1 MGWLVYVKLIIQPL
15 ATWWLAGIFGLDA
28 YWRGA
33 AVILAALPTAA
44 LCFVLAQQYKQ
55 FVERASATILIST
68 VLSPI
73 VLSILMILF
82 EGIRPTAIPG

>member
-1 MGWLVYVKLIIQPL
+1 
-15 ATWWLAGIFGLDA
+15 
-28 YWRGA
+28 
-33 AVILAALPTAA
+33 VILASLPTAA

-73 VLSILMILF
+73 VISAIMILF
-82 EGIRPTAIPG
+82 EGIRPGALPG

>member
-1 MGWLVYVKLIIQPL
+1 
-15 ATWWLAGIFGLDA
+15 
-28 YWRGA
+28 
-33 AVILAALPTAA
+33 

-82 EGIRPTAIPG
+82 EGIRPAAIPG